1 MPAWTFDANSG
12 QCPAC
17 GTLTYAPLFRS
28 TDALYKTTTDT
39 FLVVRCS
46 QCGLIRLT
54 PPIPPERLHRYYPS
68 KYWFV
73 PDGFSSIEE
82 AYRRFV
88 LRDHIRFVLAAY
100 RNAGGSGLVLD
111 VGCGGGLVLGMVSRH
126 QVRVA
131 GMDISVEAAGS
142 AWKINSVP
150 AVCGTLEHLPILE
163 GSCAVITMFHVVEHL
178 HDPVT
183 HLTAA
188 RLLLRKGGRLVLQ
201 VPNADSWQF
210 HVFGKRWN
218 GIDVPRHLINYR
230 TQDLADLLIRCGFQI
245 KRIKHFN
252 LRDNPAGFATSV
264 APWLDPMARRLT
276 GVKEGRSLKLFKS
289 LLYLALTVAA
299 VPFAF
304 AEAIFRRGSSV
315 MIEAS
320 VRDGS
325 GA

>member
-1 MPAWTFDANSG
+1 MPAWTFDASSG

-88 LRDHIRFVLAAY
+88 LRDHLRFILAAY
-100 RNAGGSGLVLD
+100 RNAGRSGLVLD
-111 VGCGGGLVLGMVSRH
+111 VGCGGGLVLGMLSRH
-126 QVRVA
+126 QVRGA
-131 GMDISVEAAGS
+131 GMDISPEAAGS

-150 AVCGTLEHLPILE
+150 TVCGTLDHSPIRAS
-163 GSCAVITMFHVVEHL
+163 SCAVITMFHVVEHL
-178 HDPVT
+178 HDPVA

-210 HVFGKRWN
+210 HIFGRRWN

-230 TQDLADLLIRCGFQI
+230 TRDLADLLVRCGFQVE
-245 KRIKHFN
+245 RVKHFN
-252 LRDNPAGFATSV
+252 LRDNPAGFATSL

-276 GVKEGRSLKLFKS
+276 GVPETRAVKLLKS

-299 VPFAF
+299 VPFAL
-304 AEAIFRRGSSV
+304 AEAVFRRGSSV

-320 VRDGS
+320 VREGT